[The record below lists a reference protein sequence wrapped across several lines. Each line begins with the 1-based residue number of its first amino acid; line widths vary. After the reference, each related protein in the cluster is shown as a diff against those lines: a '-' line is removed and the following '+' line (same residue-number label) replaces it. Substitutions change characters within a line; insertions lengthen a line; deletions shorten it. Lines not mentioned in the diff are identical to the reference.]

1 MQGNGSRD
9 QSRILK
15 YKMDLFKSTI
25 SLYLS
30 NIKYNVF
37 FMKKARKK
45 ESNEVVR
52 EEYFII
58 LNGVFF
64 FGVCLSSDIQRIY
77 VTIFSFDIN

>member
-64 FGVCLSSDIQRIY
+64 FWCVFVFRYTKDLRDY
-77 VTIFSFDIN
+77 F